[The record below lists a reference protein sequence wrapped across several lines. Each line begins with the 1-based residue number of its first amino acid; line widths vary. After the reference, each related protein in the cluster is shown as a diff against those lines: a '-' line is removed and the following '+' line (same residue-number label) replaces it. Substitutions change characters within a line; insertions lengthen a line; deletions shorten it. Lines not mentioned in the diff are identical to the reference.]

1 VAIWCAYV
9 SKGRVVIVSS
19 IYSRSARGIALA
31 LMLALV
37 VPGGASA
44 VTRSATNRF
53 APRKAPLSATVS
65 AGSDTAWIKIV
76 GGAPP
81 FTVSMVGASGE
92 RVLYKGVKRSA
103 KVPLLAGKT
112 VYRVSSGR
120 GSRIAG
126 GASTESTV
134 VTGIGDQKF
143 WVADNTK
150 RMLHRFDAALETVTA
165 SVWVPGHETSASV
178 LMRNVTVRSSDG
190 HLFVAFSDNVN
201 GVDTNRLIELD
212 SNGSAVATWSVP
224 SSYKLQD
231 ATFDA
236 SGNAYAIDRGTG
248 SYADN
253 RVRVTKLSPTGAVLD
268 STQTVLPPNGITY
281 PMANLTNMIEWLPG
295 IDRLV
300 ARINTGTFVILDP
313 ATLTPLEFRYSGDR
327 AYTCMT
333 LNANSPSNVVLYT
346 GGSGFNMASFFG
358 KQSDFLG
365 DVRYL
370 DSTIGLSPFHDW
382 KVTPTLP
389 AIADVSVD
397 ANDYVYTIQHDGVNG
412 LTKAYVVDPDGV
424 AVKDFVLPAGTK
436 IAVVR

>member
-1 VAIWCAYV
+1 MN
-9 SKGRVVIVSS
+9 VSS
-19 IYSRSARGIALA
+19 IYSRTARGIAVA
-31 LMLALV
+31 LIIALI
-37 VPGGASA
+37 VPSAASA
-44 VTRSATNRF
+44 LTRKATNRF
-53 APRKAPLSATVS
+53 LPRKAPLSASVS
-65 AGSDTAWIKIV
+65 AGSDTAWVKIV

-81 FTVSMVGASGE
+81 FTVSMVTASGE
-92 RVLYKGVKRSA
+92 RVLYKGVRRSA

-112 VYRVSSGR
+112 VYRVSSGA
-120 GSRIAG
+120 GARIAG
-126 GASTESTV
+126 GPSTESTV

-143 WVADNTK
+143 WVADTSK

-190 HLFVAFSDNVN
+190 HVFVAYSDNVN
-201 GVDTNRLIELD
+201 GVDSNRLVELD
-212 SNGSAVATWSVP
+212 ADGSTVSTWSVP

-231 ATFDA
+231 VTFDG
-236 SGNAYAIDRGTG
+236 SGNGYTIDRGSGSG
-248 SYADN
+248 SYN
-253 RVRVTKLSPTGAVLD
+253 RVRITKLSPTGTVLD

-295 IDRLV
+295 LDRLV

-313 ATLTPLEFRYSGDR
+313 AALTPLEFRYSGDR

-346 GGSGFNMASFFG
+346 GGSGFNLASFFG

-382 KVTPTLP
+382 KVAPTLP